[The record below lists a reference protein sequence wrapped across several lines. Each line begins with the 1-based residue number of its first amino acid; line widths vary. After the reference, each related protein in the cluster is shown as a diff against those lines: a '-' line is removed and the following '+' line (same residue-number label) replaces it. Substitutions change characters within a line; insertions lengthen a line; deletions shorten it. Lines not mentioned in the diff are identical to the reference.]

1 MIPLR
6 LELEGIY
13 SYREKQ
19 VIDFQKLTQSGLFGI
34 FGAVGSGKSSILEA
48 IIIALYGEPERLSNK
63 GERGSLINLQ
73 SQRLFIE
80 FEFGIGKD
88 NEERYMSRYELK
100 RTKKDFNSVETAKHN
115 FYKWDGAN
123 WDPLTIDS
131 AESILGMK
139 LTDFKRTII
148 IPQGKFREFV
158 ELKDRDRAAM
168 LSDLFHL
175 DKYDLTSPVKFM
187 LDKNHDEITRLEAV
201 AGTIGDISDE
211 RKEVLQKEIQERQV
225 AIDIKVKE
233 IEAIGVQV
241 VQLELKE
248 TQFVELNNL
257 TDLVN
262 SLEVRKD
269 EMNRRRVLLEKYRT
283 AIIHFKNDF
292 DLIDKAKEKVS
303 SLGSSIS
310 ESEKLKADTEVQLK
324 EVGEKKG
331 KLLEELS
338 SKDEKQK
345 RVELL
350 LKIIEWNEL
359 RLSFDKEKGALD
371 LLKSALDMAL
381 AQSSVKQIELK
392 ALQDR
397 LIVVESELPASD
409 VFVNEVSAVKDWK
422 KTLEISIQIE
432 NEISNYNNEIV
443 LLTNQLDVLRGNW
456 LEAEYS
462 TFEAVLDKIEKEI
475 SSISDKKEEEKIK
488 LGLSAFIAHVNEGQ
502 PCPLC
507 GSHDHPS
514 VLHSIGGEVLVRI
527 EAEEVALKSKLG
539 QFNKAVLDAGKIQT
553 ALDSLVK
560 AVTEKQNAKLDA
572 QTACAELAMLFEK
585 KGHLSIEQAEGYLR
599 SIETLFKERE
609 SLMQS
614 STALRNELDQL
625 KLKADA
631 QRDALTQAEKQVLLV
646 EANIA
651 RISEEV
657 ESTSED
663 WWMKYLSMDA
673 ASIRND
679 IAIVVD
685 RINSIDQRFNDAN
698 KEFETVQT
706 ELSTITARLDTD
718 RLDLGK
724 SKEELV
730 ELNVRFQQ
738 NMLSSNFKTEDEILE
753 LLKSNLDDKKEQSF
767 IDEFDRDFA
776 VAKNQKSLLEEKL
789 GAETFDAEALTILK
803 NKLIEEQE
811 FLKQLNGQLGESS
824 ASLRILKDGAI
835 QMKQIKSDL
844 DKALLR
850 KMGLKELE
858 GLFKAKGF
866 VSYIS
871 NFYLRELC
879 ASANVRFNKLTRNQL
894 SLEVDDN
901 NVFYVKDYLNEG
913 KLRLLKTLSGGQT
926 FQASLCLALAL
937 AERVKVLNQ
946 SDKSF
951 FFLDEGFGSL
961 DRDSLSVVLETLKTL
976 RRENRIVGIISH
988 VEELQQ
994 EMDVSLR
1001 IELDKE
1007 RGSLVLT
1014 Q

>member
-1 MIPLR
+1 MIPLK

-13 SYREKQ
+13 SYKEKQ
-19 VIDFQKLTQSGLFGI
+19 VIDFERLTQAGLFGI

-48 IIIALYGEPERLSNK
+48 VIIALYGEPERLSNK

-73 SQRLFIE
+73 SQRLYIE

-100 RTKKDFNSVETAKHN
+100 RSKKDFNSVETAKHN
-115 FYKWDGAN
+115 FYKWNGADWEPMN
-123 WDPLTIDS
+123 VDS

-139 LTDFKRTII
+139 LSDFKRTII

-158 ELKDRDRAAM
+158 DLKDKDRTMM

-175 DKYDLTSPVKFM
+175 DKYDLTSPVKNM
-187 LDKNHDEITRLEAV
+187 LDKNHDEITKLQAI

-211 RKEVLQKEIQERQV
+211 RKVALEKDIEERKDV
-225 AIDIKVKE
+225 IDTKGKE
-233 IEAIGVQV
+233 IETIGVQV
-241 VQLELKE
+241 AQLELKE
-248 TQFVELNNL
+248 AQFVDLKNV

-262 SLEVRKD
+262 SFEVRKD
-269 EMNRRRVLLEKYRT
+269 EMNGRRVLLEKYRT

-292 DLIDKAKEKVS
+292 DLIDKAKNKVS
-303 SLGSSIS
+303 SLDSSIG
-310 ESEKLKADTEVQLK
+310 ENEKLKADTEVQLK

-350 LKIIEWNEL
+350 QKIIEWNEL
-359 RLSFDKEKGALD
+359 RLSFDKEKTALD
-371 LLKSALDMAL
+371 LLKSSLDVALG
-381 AQSSVKQIELK
+381 QSSVKQIELK

-409 VFVNEVSAVKDWK
+409 VFVSEVSALKDWK
-422 KTLEISIQIE
+422 KTLEISSQIE
-432 NEISNYNNEIV
+432 NEISKYNNEKV
-443 LLTNQLDVLRGNW
+443 LLTNQLDILRGNW
-456 LEAEYS
+456 LESEYP
-462 TFEAVLDKIEKEI
+462 TFDSVLDKIEKEI
-475 SSISDKKEEEKIK
+475 SVISDKKEREKIK
-488 LGLSAFIAHVNEGQ
+488 LGLSAFVAHVNEGQ

-514 VLHSIGGEVLVRI
+514 VLHSIGGEELMRI
-527 EAEEVALKSKLG
+527 EAEELAMKSKQG
-539 QFNKAVLDAGKIQT
+539 QFNKAVLEVGKIQT
-553 ALDSLVK
+553 ALDSIEK
-560 AVTEKQNAKLDA
+560 AVLEKQNAKFDA
-572 QTACAELAMLFEK
+572 QTVGAESAMLFEK
-585 KGHLSIEQAEGYLR
+585 KGHLSIDDAEGYLR
-599 SIETLFKERE
+599 SIETLFKERD

-614 STALRNELDQL
+614 SSALRNELDQL
-625 KLKADA
+625 KLKAETH
-631 QRDALTQAEKQVLLV
+631 RDALTQAEKQVLLV
-646 EANIA
+646 EANIS
-651 RISEEV
+651 RISKEV
-657 ESTSED
+657 ESTTED

-679 IAIVVD
+679 IKIVAD
-685 RINSIDQRFNDAN
+685 RISSIDQRFNDAN

-706 ELSTITARLDTD
+706 ELSVVTARLDTD

-730 ELNVRFQQ
+730 ELNDRFQR
-738 NMLSSNFKTEDEILE
+738 NMTSSPFTKEDEILE
-753 LLKSNLDDKKEQSF
+753 LLKSNLDDKKEQSV
-767 IDEFDRDFA
+767 IDEFDRDYA
-776 VAKNQKSLLEEKL
+776 VANNQKSLLEEKL
-789 GAETFDAEALTILK
+789 GTETFDAEGLTVLR
-803 NKLIEEQE
+803 NKFIEEQD
-811 FLKQLNGQLGESS
+811 FLKQLNGQLGESR
-824 ASLRILKDGAI
+824 ASLRILNDGVS

-844 DKALLR
+844 DSATSR
-850 KMGLKELE
+850 KMGLKELDS
-858 GLFKAKGF
+858 LFKAKGF

-901 NVFYVKDYLNEG
+901 NVFFVKDYLNEG

-1007 RGSLVLT
+1007 RGSLVLI